1 MMLQTMFY
9 LTFWFQFWLAAMTP
23 ARSSATVIQFKR
35 PTKDA
40 QAT

>member
-9 LTFWFQFWLAAMTP
+9 PTFWFQFWLATMTP
-23 ARSSATVIQFKR
+23 TVPQFKR

>member
-9 LTFWFQFWLAAMTP
+9 PTFWFQFWLAAMTP
-23 ARSSATVIQFKR
+23 DFPKLKL